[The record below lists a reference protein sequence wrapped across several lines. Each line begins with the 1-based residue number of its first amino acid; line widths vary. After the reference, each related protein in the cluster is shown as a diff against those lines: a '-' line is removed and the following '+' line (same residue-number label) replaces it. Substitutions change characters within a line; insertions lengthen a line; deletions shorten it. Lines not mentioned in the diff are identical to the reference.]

1 MSAGLYV
8 HFPFC
13 RRKCPYCSF
22 YSVESPSLEA
32 SKAWAQA
39 LCREALLRAPGW
51 GDFDTLYL
59 GGGTPSL
66 ISPAQLELLLKQLA
80 GRLDLSALVEATL
93 EANPD
98 SLSQELLQAAKES
111 GFTRVSLG
119 VQSLSDDHLRRLG
132 RLHSAD
138 SARRAASMV
147 TEAGLDLSLDLIFG
161 FKGLSLGEWEQTLE
175 EALRLGP
182 AHISC
187 YAFSQGP
194 SPASPHPASDKAQ
207 VDQYELACERLG
219 AAGLLPYEIS
229 NFAKPG
235 SESRHNQKYWSGEPY
250 LGLGPAAH
258 SYDGKARWANSA
270 SISSWHMAL
279 GEWILPTVERE
290 QLTGARRLP
299 ELIFSGLR
307 ARGGLDL
314 ALIEHACGLAFGQQ
328 TSAELALLTDEG
340 LLACTGAGR
349 LACTAKGRLYSDALA
364 LRLVQAARKEET
376 T

>member
-22 YSVESPSLEA
+22 YSVESPNLGA
-32 SKAWAQA
+32 SEAWAWA
-39 LCREALLRAPGW
+39 LSREALLRAPGW
-51 GDFDTLYL
+51 GSFDTFYL

-66 ISPAQLELLLKQLA
+66 LSPAQLELLVRQLA
-80 GRLDLSALVEATL
+80 GRLDLSVLTEATL

-98 SLSQELLQAAKES
+98 SLSQELLQAARES
-111 GFTRVSLG
+111 GFTRISLG

-132 RLHSAD
+132 RLHNAG

-161 FKGLSLGEWEQTLE
+161 FKGLSLGEWEQTLD
-175 EALRLGP
+175 EALRLEP

-219 AAGLLPYEIS
+219 KAGLLPYELS
-229 NFAKPG
+229 NFSKPG

-258 SYDGKARWANSA
+258 SYDGKARWSNSA
-270 SISSWHMAL
+270 SLASWHKAL

-299 ELIFSGLR
+299 ELISP
-307 ARGGLDL
+307 A
-314 ALIEHACGLAFGQQ
+314 
-328 TSAELALLTDEG
+328 
-340 LLACTGAGR
+340 
-349 LACTAKGRLYSDALA
+349 
-364 LRLVQAARKEET
+364 
-376 T
+376 